1 MFRWILFLPLAA
13 LVVLF
18 ALSNRQVVEMRLWP
32 FDIAWSVPLSLA
44 VLLPAGCAFLLGA
57 AIVWLSDLPSR
68 RRGWS
73 AQRRAAALQKEIDR
87 LHALEKAAAADRLA
101 GSAT

>member
-1 MFRWILFLPLAA
+1 MRWLVFLPLAV

-18 ALSNRQVVEMRLWP
+18 ALSNRDTVEMRLWP
-32 FDIAWSVPLSLA
+32 LDVAWAAPLA
-44 VLLPAGCAFLLGA
+44 VAVLVPAALAFLVGA
-57 AIVWLSDLPSR
+57 GIVWLSDLPAR

-73 AQRRAAALQKEIDR
+73 AQRRAAALQRELER

-101 GSAT
+101 GSA

>member
-1 MFRWILFLPLAA
+1 MRWLLFMPLAVV
-13 LVVLF
+13 VVLF

-32 FDIAWSVPLSLA
+32 LDIAWATPLAIA
-44 VLLPAGCAFLLGA
+44 VLVPCALAFLLGA

-68 RRGWS
+68 RRGWT
-73 AQRRAAALQKEIDR
+73 AQRRAAVLQREIER

-101 GSAT
+101 GSA

>member
-1 MFRWILFLPLAA
+1 MRWLVFLPLAA

-32 FDIAWSVPLSLA
+32 FDVTWAAPLA
-44 VLLPAGCAFLLGA
+44 VAVLVPAALAFLLGA
-57 AIVWLSDLPSR
+57 GIVWLSDLPAR

-73 AQRRAAALQKEIDR
+73 AQRRAAALQRELER

-101 GSAT
+101 GSA

>member
-1 MFRWILFLPLAA
+1 MRWLFFLPLAA

-32 FDIAWSVPLSLA
+32 FDVAWAAPLALA
-44 VLLPAGCAFLLGA
+44 VLLPAAIAFLLGA
-57 AIVWLSDLPSR
+57 AIVWLSDLPAR

-73 AQRRAAALQKEIDR
+73 AQRRAMALQREIDR

-101 GSAT
+101 GSA